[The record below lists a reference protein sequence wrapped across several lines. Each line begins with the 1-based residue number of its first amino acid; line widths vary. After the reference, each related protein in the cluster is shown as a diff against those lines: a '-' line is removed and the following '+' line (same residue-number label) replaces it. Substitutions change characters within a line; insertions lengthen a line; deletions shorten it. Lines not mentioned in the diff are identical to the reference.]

1 MAKLDTQ
8 QVVQTSNYIIDKL
21 NEMAT
26 ATKQLDA
33 KARAYADA
41 QSDSIMKSITDLL
54 QEIQTLLADT
64 KKKTEKYSEA
74 KKEGAI
80 FISQVETDITKLIK
94 KI

>member
-8 QVVQTSNYIIDKL
+8 QVVVTSNFIIDKL
-21 NEMAT
+21 NEMDA

-41 QSDSIMKSITDLL
+41 QSDSIMSGISDLL
-54 QEIQTLLADT
+54 QEIQVLLADT
-64 KKKTEKYSEA
+64 RKKTEEYSAA
-74 KKEGAI
+74 KREGAI
-80 FISQVETDITKLIK
+80 AISQVETDITKLIK